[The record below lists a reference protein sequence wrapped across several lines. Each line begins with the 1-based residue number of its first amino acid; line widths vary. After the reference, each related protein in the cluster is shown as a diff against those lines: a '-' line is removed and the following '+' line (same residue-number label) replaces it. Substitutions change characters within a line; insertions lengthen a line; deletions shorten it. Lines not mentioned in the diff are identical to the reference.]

1 MFLIPDCEFVYYSVY
16 LTKHKNYCS
25 MRLMSR
31 LNQLNKQLLESLHLL
46 ITYVD
51 FLPYFY
57 PEQKN
62 VSRAENFRMVY
73 IEINA

>member
-1 MFLIPDCEFVYYSVY
+1 
-16 LTKHKNYCS
+16 
-25 MRLMSR
+25 MSR

-73 IEINA
+73 IEINAWSSLFLNLKTNLILYL